1 MNKLIAILLLS
12 TVTCFADNKFVSGKF
27 VSGAMPYVVPP
38 LPDFIVSGAS
48 GTISNLTAGET
59 YQFNRVIITNA
70 NSLTLLGDTLKW
82 TTIICNTLIMD
93 VGSHIYVNLVTNYT
107 AVIIA
112 TNAIDGQA
120 LSGTLLAHIL
130 SPNGYAG
137 GLGGDGG
144 YTAAILP
151 SGNFNGGTGGN
162 GYDSQYSVSILGGI
176 GGAVAN
182 NTGNPGDSYNSG
194 SASCATDIYASGGG
208 GGGGGRSAGF
218 LYLRV
223 KNSISIAANNAIVAT
238 GETGGNGGNGGSIV
252 VNDTIG
258 NFYGGTGGDGG
269 QAGNGGT
276 VVFRG
281 PTASSAK
288 VLVGSVAGGFGGGFS
303 SGDIG
308 TTCNNYVDGSIGS
321 DGSAGNPGTVTVIIP

>member
-1 MNKLIAILLLS
+1 MNKLIVILLLS
-12 TVTCFADNKFVSGKF
+12 TVTCFGDSKFVSGKF
-27 VSGAMPYVVPP
+27 VSGAMPYIAPP

-48 GTISNLTAGET
+48 GTISNLTAGGT

-82 TTIICNTLIMD
+82 TTIICDTLIMD

-107 AVIIA
+107 TVTIA

-120 LSGTLLAHIL
+120 LSGTLSAHIL
-130 SPNGYAG
+130 SPSGYAG

-151 SGNFNGGTGGN
+151 PGGFTGGIGGDGYDSDSASSIFGGTGG
-162 GYDSQYSVSILGGI
+162 V
-176 GGAVAN
+176 VKN
-182 NTGNPGDSYNSG
+182 NTGNSGNYYFSG
-194 SASCATDIYASGGG
+194 SASCGNDIYGSGGG

-223 KNSISIAANNAIVAT
+223 KNSISIASTNAIIAT
-238 GETGGNGGNGGSIV
+238 GENGGNGGNGGNIV
-252 VNDTIG
+252 VSDTVG
-258 NFYGGTGGDGG
+258 NFHGGNGGNGG

-303 SGDIG
+303 YGDIA
-308 TTCNNYVDGSIGS
+308 TTCYTFVDGSIGS
-321 DGSAGNPGTVTVIIP
+321 DGSAGNAGTVTIIIP